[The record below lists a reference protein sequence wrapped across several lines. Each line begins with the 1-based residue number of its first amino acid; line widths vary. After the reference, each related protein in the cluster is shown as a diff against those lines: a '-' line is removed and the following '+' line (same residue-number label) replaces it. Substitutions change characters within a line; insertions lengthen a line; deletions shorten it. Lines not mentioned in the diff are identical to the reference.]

1 MIKIPKSIYEAMIEH
16 ARREAPLECCGIL
29 AGKVGMVKKAF
40 EMRNEE
46 QSSVRY
52 SISPQEQMR
61 VFENL
66 EKESLEMIGIYH
78 SHTHTQAYPSE
89 TDVKMAFYPDISS
102 IIISLKD
109 EIPVVKAFRIKKD
122 EIDTE
127 EIQVI

>member
-1 MIKIPKSIYEAMIEH
+1 
-16 ARREAPLECCGIL
+16 
-29 AGKVGMVKKAF
+29 MVKKAF